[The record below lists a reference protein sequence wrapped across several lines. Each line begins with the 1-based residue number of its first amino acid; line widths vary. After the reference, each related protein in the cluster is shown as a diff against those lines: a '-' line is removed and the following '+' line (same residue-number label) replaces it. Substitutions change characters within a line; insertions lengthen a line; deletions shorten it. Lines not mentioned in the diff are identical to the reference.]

1 MQSPALLL
9 LILGA
14 VLTGSTTAGISN
26 TSKTQIVSSGDATT
40 PTNSTGGGGGGGGEG
55 RGGGNGWCNGTDVIL
70 ESIRELAE
78 GVNRL
83 ASALESSHST
93 VKCESLFVHMHMY
106 LCTWYCI
113 LRAADA
119 TVRTYGSALYMEQT
133 LPLEFTFL
141 SNPAPVNTW

>member
-14 VLTGSTTAGISN
+14 VLTGSTTAGNSN
-26 TSKTQIVSSGDATT
+26 TSTTQIVSSGDATT

-93 VKCESLFVHMHMY
+93 VKCESLFV
-106 LCTWYCI
+106 LCTCTCTYVHG
-113 LRAADA
+113 
-119 TVRTYGSALYMEQT
+119 TVYYEQQM
-133 LPLEFTFL
+133 PLCVHTVWPCTWSRHFL
-141 SNPAPVNTW
+141 